1 MTSANQDE
9 RSNPLHKEPILS
21 QDTTVSL
28 EQFFENLSAA
38 NQQWMQQF
46 TQALSGGDSANP
58 FAAWGQMFGETNPFF
73 ALQNNLYQ
81 QQMALWMQ
89 FLGQAP
95 AAEAPEAATKDR
107 RFAAPEWNEHPFY
120 NYLKQSY
127 LATSK
132 WMTELVDQAQLEGE
146 SKERLAFVTRQYLDA
161 MSPSNFILT
170 NPEVIKHAIETKGD
184 SLVEGMKNMM
194 ADIEKGHISMSDESR
209 FEIGQNIACTPGK
222 VVFRNELIELPQY
235 TPTTGQVYEMP
246 LLIVPTCINKY
257 YLMDLQPENSMV
269 RHFVAQGYR
278 VFLVSWRSAV
288 PEMKHYDWD
297 RYIEDGVI
305 TAAEVVRKIT
315 RQPKLNALG
324 FCIGGVILATS
335 LAVMKARGLD
345 WVNSATFMTS
355 LIDHSDPGEIK
366 VYIDEHLV
374 DQREAKLEAGGII
387 SGKEIGRTFASLR
400 ANDLVW
406 NYVVNNYLLGKTPA
420 PFDLLFWNNDA
431 VDLPLPMHTFFLRE
445 FYLNNNLIKPGA
457 VTLCGVPIDL
467 STIDIPVYMFAARED
482 HIVLWTSAS
491 AGLKY
496 FTGAPS
502 RRFVLGASGHI
513 AGSINPVT
521 KDKRNY
527 WVNDALPLDPIEWL
541 DNAESRPGSWWKDWD
556 AWLAP
561 QSGKK
566 IATPKTLGNKA
577 YPPLEDAP
585 GTYVQAKALPSA
597 LAGVL

>member
-1 MTSANQDE
+1 LTQETTSSLDLFFDNLAN
-9 RSNPLHKEPILS
+9 
-21 QDTTVSL
+21 
-28 EQFFENLSAA
+28 A
-38 NQQWMQQF
+38 NQQWLQQF
-46 TQALSGGDSANP
+46 TASLSGPDGANP
-58 FAAWGQMFGETNPFF
+58 FALWQQTLNGGNPLF
-73 ALQNNLYQ
+73 ALQSNLYQ
-81 QQMALWMQ
+81 QQMKLWMQ
-89 FLGQAP
+89 FLGQTPPGDDAAPP
-95 AAEAPEAATKDR
+95 AAAKDR

-120 NYLKQSY
+120 SYIKQSY
-127 LATSK
+127 LSTAE
-132 WMTELVDQAQLEGE
+132 WMTTLVDQAQLEGD
-146 SKERLAFVTRQYLDA
+146 SKERLSFITRQYLDA

-170 NPEVIKHAIETKGD
+170 NPEVIKHAMETKGE

-209 FEIGQNIACTPGK
+209 FEIGDNIAATPGQ
-222 VVFRNELIELPQY
+222 VVFRNELIELIQY
-235 TPTTGQVYEMP
+235 TPTTAQVYEMP
-246 LLIVPTCINKY
+246 LLIVPPCINKY

-278 VFLVSWRSAV
+278 VFLISWRSAE
-288 PEMKHYDWD
+288 PDMKQFTWD
-297 RYIEDGVI
+297 RYIESGVLA
-305 TAAEVVRKIT
+305 AAEVVKKIT
-315 RQPKLNALG
+315 RQPKMNALG

-355 LIDHSDPGEIK
+355 LIDHAEPGEIK
-366 VYIDEHLV
+366 VYIDEHMIE
-374 DQREAKLEAGGII
+374 QREAKMAAGGII

-445 FYLNNNLIKPGA
+445 FYLNNALIQPGG

-467 STIDIPVYMFAARED
+467 STIDVPVYMFAARED

-491 AGLKY
+491 SGLKY

-527 WVNDALPLDPIEWL
+527 WVNDALPIDAEAWL
-541 DNAESRPGSWWKDWD
+541 DEAESRPGSWWKDWD

-566 IATPKTLGNKA
+566 VAAPKSMGNKA
-577 YPPLEDAP
+577 YPPLEAAP
-585 GTYVQAKALPSA
+585 GSYVKAKAMPTP
-597 LAGVL
+597 LANVL

>member
-1 MTSANQDE
+1 M
-9 RSNPLHKEPILS
+9 S

-28 EQFFENLSAA
+28 DQFFENLTAA
-38 NQQWMQQF
+38 NQQWLQQF
-46 TQALSGGDSANP
+46 TESLSGADQNNP
-58 FAAWGQMFGETNPFF
+58 FAVWRQAFSESNPFF

-81 QQMALWMQ
+81 QQMGLWMQ
-89 FLGQAP
+89 FLGQQQ
-95 AAEAPEAATKDR
+95 AADAPESKDR

-120 NYLKQSY
+120 SYLKQSY
-127 LATSK
+127 LTTSN
-132 WMTELVDQAQLEGE
+132 WMTQMVDQAQLEGD
-146 SKERLAFVTRQYLDA
+146 SKERLSFITRQYLDA

-170 NPEVIKHAIETKGD
+170 NPEVIRHAVETKGE

-209 FEIGQNIACTPGK
+209 FEIGVNIAATPGQ
-222 VVFRNELIELPQY
+222 VVFRNELIELLQY
-235 TPTTGQVYEMP
+235 TPTTEQVYEMP
-246 LLIVPTCINKY
+246 LLIVPPCINKY

-278 VFLVSWRSAV
+278 VFLVSWRSAE
-288 PEMKHYDWD
+288 PSMKHFTWD
-297 RYIEDGVI
+297 NYIEDGVLA
-305 TAAEVVRKIT
+305 AAEVVKKIT
-315 RQPKLNALG
+315 RQPKMNALG

-355 LIDHSDPGEIK
+355 LIDHSEPGEIK
-366 VYIDEHLV
+366 VYIDEHMV
-374 DQREAKLEAGGII
+374 EQREAKMAQGGII

-420 PFDLLFWNNDA
+420 PFDLLYWNNDA
-431 VDLPLPMHTFFLRE
+431 VDLPLPMHTFFLRQ
-445 FYLNNNLIKPGA
+445 FYLNNALVQPGG

-467 STIDIPVYMFAARED
+467 GTIDIPVYMFAARED

-496 FTGAPS
+496 FSGAPS

-527 WVNDALPLDPIEWL
+527 WVNDELPLDAETWF
-541 DNAESRPGSWWKDWD
+541 DHAESRPGSWWKDWD
-556 AWLAP
+556 SWLAP

-566 IATPKTLGNKA
+566 VAAPKTLGNKSF
-577 YPPLEDAP
+577 PPLEAAP
-585 GTYVQAKALPSA
+585 GSYVKAKAMPTA
-597 LAGVL
+597 LANVQ